1 MIRNIEEE
9 LTFSQLTEKPFVQD
23 LLSLV
28 SYLVIPELKHT
39 KAEVVVGNKIQNKDD
54 KIEREKTLAN
64 YEKTWNKTLALA

>member
-54 KIEREKTLAN
+54 KI
-64 YEKTWNKTLALA
+64 